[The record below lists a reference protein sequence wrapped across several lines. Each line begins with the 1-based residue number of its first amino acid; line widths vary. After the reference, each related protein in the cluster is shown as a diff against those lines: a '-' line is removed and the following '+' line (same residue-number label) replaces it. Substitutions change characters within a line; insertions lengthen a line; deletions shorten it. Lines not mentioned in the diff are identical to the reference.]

1 MFKFVSSDNALVQMR
16 TVFHSTILLLLFVAL
31 LPLDRCFFATAV
43 IVQQQD
49 ADDGVLQKKKKA
61 KLQLADIMQSIISEL
76 VLVQQA
82 A

>member
-1 MFKFVSSDNALVQMR
+1 M
-16 TVFHSTILLLLFVAL
+16 AL
-31 LPLDRCFFATAV
+31 LPLDRSFFATAV

-82 A
+82 AQTCSWGHNCAARWNTLRIGQVAFAA